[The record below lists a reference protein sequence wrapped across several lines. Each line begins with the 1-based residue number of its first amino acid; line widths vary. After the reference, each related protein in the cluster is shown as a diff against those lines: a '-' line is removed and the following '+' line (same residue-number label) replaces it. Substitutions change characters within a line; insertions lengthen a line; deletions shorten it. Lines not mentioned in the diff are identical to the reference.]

1 MNKWLALLTVLPTL
15 ALAEDP
21 LALYEAPTT
30 KWTGALE
37 LNREPD
43 LIIDL
48 PAQEI
53 PATGM
58 IPYRYVTVDIP
69 LEEDRW
75 VQASEWLPGD
85 RTVLHH
91 TLNQLVGPGTKPS
104 FGGFLGNQSGRDSDQ
119 VDLAAYVPGGT
130 ATVFPENTGGLLKAG
145 SSLQL
150 QLHYT
155 TNGTAAVDHSKLG
168 VWFYPKD
175 EVPAER
181 MTGMCACI
189 FPDEWT
195 NIPPGDPNFVQ
206 TQSITTR
213 NDIEL
218 HTFLP
223 HMHWRGKSMKAV
235 AYYPDG
241 TQEDLINVANYDY
254 DWQLAYTW
262 EEPKF
267 IPAGTTITV
276 DGAFDNSAQNRANPD
291 PERSVP
297 WGQMSEDEMFF
308 GAMTWKNL
316 K

>member
-1 MNKWLALLTVLPTL
+1 MNKWLLLLLPSVVF
-15 ALAEDP
+15 AQDP
-21 LALYEAPTT
+21 LRVNPVNETR
-30 KWTGALE
+30 WTGALE

-53 PATGM
+53 PASGM
-58 IPYRYVTVDIP
+58 IPYRYVTVDVP
-69 LEEDRW
+69 TTEDRW

-91 TLNQLVGPGTKPS
+91 SLNQLVGPEAKPS
-104 FGGFLGNQSGRDSDQ
+104 LTGFLGNQSGRDADQ
-119 VDLAAYVPGGT
+119 VNLAAYVPGGT
-130 ATVFPENTGGLLKAG
+130 ATIFPENTGGLLPAG

-155 TNGTAAVDHSKLG
+155 TNGTASVDHSKIG
-168 VWFYPKD
+168 VWFYPED
-175 EVPAER
+175 QVPEDR
-181 MTGMCACI
+181 MTGKCACI

-195 NIPPGDPNFVQ
+195 EIPPLDPNFVQ
-206 TQSITTR
+206 TKSI
-213 NDIEL
+213 NISSDIEL
-218 HTFLP
+218 HSFLP

-254 DWQLAYTW
+254 DWQLAYQW
-262 EEPKF
+262 EVPKF

-276 DGAFDNSAQNRANPD
+276 DGAFDNSAMNPANPD

-297 WGQMSEDEMFF
+297 WGLMSEDEMFF